1 MVTAG
6 QLMITLSNGGK
17 MRVTAQPMNSTSS
30 GSNAKVELDLN
41 SDGVYEESKVLPWID
56 IL

>member
-1 MVTAG
+1 
-6 QLMITLSNGGK
+6 MITLSNGGK